1 MSWSELQRLVEDA
14 ESDGDIRRALRRCR
28 SRGEL
33 LLATRR
39 LGYGV
44 QAGDL
49 RRAWRLDQ
57 VEGES
62 FSTLDQRSLP

>member
-14 ESDGDIRRALRRCR
+14 ERDGEIRRALRRCR
-28 SRGEL
+28 GRGEL

-49 RRAWRLDQ
+49 HRAWRLDQ
-57 VEGES
+57 MEGGS
-62 FSTLDQRSLP
+62 FSPADRRSLP